1 MHHLL
6 ALRDRL
12 RSTPRPRTPV
22 PPRLRSAVAGLAVSA
37 LAGAVACGPTS
48 RLDETSRPE
57 LTVLSHEQQ
66 LRLGVAE
73 VAREYIGAPYVYGA
87 KGPRSFD
94 CSGFTRH
101 LMRRFDVALNGSSM
115 SQAKQGRRISPQRA
129 QPGDIVYFAN
139 EGGRV
144 NHVAV
149 VVCNGPSG
157 LEVVHAT
164 TSRGVVRD
172 NVSKSSYWAPRLAG
186 AREVVDVRQDFA
198 SAY

>member
-1 MHHLL
+1 MPL
-6 ALRDRL
+6 
-12 RSTPRPRTPV
+12 PFFRPR
-22 PPRLRSAVAGLAVSA
+22 RLRSAVAGALVSA
-37 LAGAVACGPTS
+37 LAGATACGPGT
-48 RLDETSRPE
+48 RLAEATPPGA
-57 LTVLSHEQQ
+57 LLLSHEEQ
-66 LRLGVAE
+66 LRLGVAD
-73 VAREYIGAPYVYGA
+73 VASDYLGAPYAYGA

-94 CSGFTRH
+94 CSGFTSH
-101 LMRRFDVALNGSSM
+101 LLREFGVALLGSSM
-115 SQAKQGRRISPQRA
+115 SQARQGRAVNPRRA

-139 EGGRV
+139 ERGRV

-172 NVSKSSYWAPRLAG
+172 NVSRSSYWAPRLAG
-186 AREVVDVRQDFA
+186 AREVVDVRQEFA